1 MKRTEWVGLGAALV
15 LSGCAMHPHDR
26 AGHLG
31 DRLHERPI
39 VTVKGGLLSVAPEP
53 MVFSV
58 SDFRKRDATQR
69 VLVWELPAGYR
80 FNPKGGIDFK
90 GVVPAAKAGANQ
102 AAVMGSTEARLE
114 PAAEVFRCGPVSD
127 NPRAYRC
134 AVDVEKLQVRRA
146 YRYMIRVL
154 NDRNEAIE
162 WDPHAIP
169 IE

>member
-1 MKRTEWVGLGAALV
+1 MKRTSWVWLGVVAV
-15 LSGCAMHPHDR
+15 LSGCAMHSHDHAAR
-26 AGHLG
+26 LG

-53 MVFSV
+53 VVFSA
-58 SDFRKRDATQR
+58 SEFKRREPAQR

-80 FNPKGGIDFK
+80 FNPKGGIEFK
-90 GVVPAAKAGANQ
+90 GVVPAAKSAANQ

-114 PAAEVFRCGPVSD
+114 PAPEVFRCGPVRE
-127 NPRAYRC
+127 NPRAYSC
-134 AVDVEKLQVRRA
+134 AVDVDKLQVRRA

-154 NDRNEAIE
+154 TDKNEAIE